1 MSVERISFLETL
13 KSSYSAYYNINP
25 NDNMTELPLAF
36 RADFFSRGENY
47 FLVKSAVIWVNETN
61 EYVYLFSAPSFD
73 VETVEKC
80 MDYAIEDGL
89 PRVKPHKDHNYTNFI
104 AIFVAD
110 SFDEETVKAIKK
122 RKFNKSYNHSL
133 WGFSLLKSAA
143 VELSTQRI
151 TTNRAGHDLS
161 KFYRKLFAAEDK
173 KAKAASGK

>member
-1 MSVERISFLETL
+1 MAIERLSFLETL
-13 KSSYSAYYNINP
+13 KDSYSAYYNINP
-25 NDNMTELPLAF
+25 NEGMTELPLAF

-89 PRVKPHKDHNYTNFI
+89 PRVKPHKEHNYTNFI

-110 SFDEETVKAIKK
+110 AFDADTVKAIKK

-143 VELSTQRI
+143 VDLGTKKVH
-151 TTNRAGHDLS
+151 TNSAGHDLS
-161 KFYRKLFAAEDK
+161 KFYRKLFAVQEK
-173 KAKAASGK
+173 KELRSE